1 MGFSTFAILAGVLEM
16 IARTVVGRYFV
27 PSLGY
32 TAACFASP
40 AAWICAD
47 LFLIPACLGCIAHL
61 RRRSPTASMETISRP
76 ARPWPGRGRHQP
88 VT

>member
-16 IARTVVGRYFV
+16 IARSVVGRFFV
-27 PSLGY
+27 PGIGY

-61 RRRSPTASMETISRP
+61 KRSNPTADLETLSRSMAKIKP
-76 ARPWPGRGRHQP
+76 AKA
-88 VT
+88 